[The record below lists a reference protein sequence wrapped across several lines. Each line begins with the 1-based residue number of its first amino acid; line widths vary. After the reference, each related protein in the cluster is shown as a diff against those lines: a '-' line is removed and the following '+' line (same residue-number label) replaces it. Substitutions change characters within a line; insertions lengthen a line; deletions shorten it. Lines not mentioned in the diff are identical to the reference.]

1 MSSFQLFRLQQI
13 DLRLDHAQSRI
24 KQIDEILG
32 DDSDLI
38 KAQSFVDSTK
48 QILAEARKQTRNA
61 EMDVRSQNIK
71 IEQTEAALYGGKVRN
86 PKELQDLT
94 NEAAALKRYLNIL
107 EDRQLEAMFKEEE
120 AEANYQKAS
129 SQLEDLI
136 SRRNQEHKK
145 ISAEKAALLNDVAN
159 LTDEREAAIKSI
171 SKEEL
176 SLYEQLREQRRGIAV
191 AKVSG
196 KNCSACG
203 STLSTSLLYAAHSPN
218 KISLCE
224 TCGRILYAG

>member
-13 DLRLDHAQSRI
+13 DLRLDQAQSRI

-38 KAQSFVDSTK
+38 KAQSLVDSTN

-61 EMDVRSQNIK
+61 EMDVRAQNIK

-136 SRRNQEHKK
+136 SRRKQEHKK
-145 ISAEKAALLNDVAN
+145 LSAEKAALLNDVAN

-176 SLYEQLREQRRGIAV
+176 SLYEQLRKQRRGIAV

-203 STLSTSLLYAAHSPN
+203 STLSTSLLYAARSPN
-218 KISLCE
+218 KISRCE
-224 TCGRILYAG
+224 TCGRILYVG